1 MRCEFFRQNCVLGT
15 EPAPEMLEH
24 LRECG
29 DCLNHAVSV
38 DPDYLFRSLGG
49 EMTPPGGVDAFVD
62 GVMEQVHLR
71 ETEKKLSR
79 RGMPAVYRWA
89 VAATL
94 TIATIGGLQ
103 YQSGQSVAPVTLTAE
118 ASHGSAIV
126 PVKNQLEPRPVVE
139 NYESSSATIV
149 EVPNQTSD
157 LKVVMIFDET
167 LPADL

>member
-1 MRCEFFRQNCVLGT
+1 MRCEFFRQNCVAGT
-15 EPAPEMLEH
+15 DPAPEMLEH

-29 DCLNHAVSV
+29 DCLNYAVAI

-49 EMTPPGGVDAFVD
+49 EMTPPGGIDAFVD

-71 ETEKKLSR
+71 QTERKIAR

-89 VAATL
+89 VSATL

-103 YQSGQSVAPVTLTAE
+103 YQNRNSAVPEALTA
-118 ASHGSAIV
+118 AANHVSGIV

-139 NYESSSATIV
+139 NYESVSATIV

-157 LKVVMIFDET
+157 LKVVMIFDES